1 MTPAEKVAVLENEI
15 VHLKADVAEIKAVA
29 LGNQQMLRW
38 AMGAAAVLGALMPI
52 ILPRLAEAV
61 GLK

>member
-1 MTPAEKVAVLENEI
+1 MTPAEKLVLLENEI
-15 VHLKADVAEIKAVA
+15 KHLRTDVEEIKGVA

-52 ILPRLAEAV
+52 ILPRLAEAL

>member
-1 MTPAEKVAVLENEI
+1 MTPEAKIAVLETE
-15 VHLKADVAEIKAVA
+15 VKHLRTDLEEIKAVA
-29 LGNQQMLRW
+29 LGNQKMLRW

-52 ILPRLAEAV
+52 ILPRLAEAL

>member
-1 MTPAEKVAVLENEI
+1 MTPEAKIAVLETE
-15 VHLKADVAEIKAVA
+15 VKHLRTALEEIKAVA

-52 ILPRLAEAV
+52 ILPRLAEAL

>member
-1 MTPAEKVAVLENEI
+1 MTPEAKIAVLETE
-15 VHLKADVAEIKAVA
+15 VKHLRTDLEEVKAVA

-52 ILPRLAEAV
+52 ILPRLAEAL

>member
-15 VHLKADVAEIKAVA
+15 KHLRTDVEEIKGVA

-52 ILPRLAEAV
+52 ILPRLAEAL